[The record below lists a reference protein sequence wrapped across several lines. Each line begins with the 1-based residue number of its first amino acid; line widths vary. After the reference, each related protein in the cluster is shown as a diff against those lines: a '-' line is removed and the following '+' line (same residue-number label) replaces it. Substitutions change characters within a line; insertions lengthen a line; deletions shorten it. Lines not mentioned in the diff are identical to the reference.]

1 MWAIVF
7 GLSSKCLPLPAMIDE
22 ALKRLNITALNEMQ
36 QASVKA
42 VAKGN
47 NVILVAPTGSGKT
60 LAFLLPLIAKLK
72 VAVVGVQALILVP
85 SRELALQIEQV
96 FKQMGT
102 GFKVNCCYGGHAVRT
117 EKNNLAHPPAVLIG
131 TPGRIAYHLEHQNFD
146 ESFVETLI
154 LDEFDKSLEFGFESD
169 MSYIIGSLLSLKQRI
184 LTSAT
189 RMEEIPDFVKMQS
202 PLEIDF
208 SQNLENKPALKLK
221 MVKAAAAD
229 KLDVLFRLLSKI
241 GGKNTLVFCNHR
253 ETVDRISDLLFEHG
267 LGHDVFHGGME
278 QFDREKALLKF
289 RNGSHK
295 ILITTDL
302 AARGLD
308 IPEVEYIVHYQLPYT
323 EDAYIHRNGR
333 TARMNAKGTAYAILT
348 EEEHYKYLPEDIEEE
363 TLSEKYKLPE
373 ASDWVTLYL
382 AHGKKDKI
390 NKIDIVGLFL
400 QKGGLAKDDLGL
412 IEVKDT
418 TSYVA
423 VKRGRVEDLLSTL
436 QGEKIKGKKL
446 KLAVAS

>member
-1 MWAIVF
+1 
-7 GLSSKCLPLPAMIDE
+7 MIE
-22 ALKRLNITALNEMQ
+22 NALKRLNIPALNEMQ
-36 QASVKA
+36 ESSVKA
-42 VAKGN
+42 AKAGRD
-47 NVILVAPTGSGKT
+47 VLLIAPTGSGKT
-60 LAFLLPLIAKLK
+60 LAFLLPVISNLK
-72 VAVVGVQALILVP
+72 PDVKGVQTLILVP

-96 FKQMGT
+96 FRQMGT
-102 GFKVNCCYGGHAVRT
+102 PFKVNCCYGGHAVRI

-131 TPGRIAYHLEHQNFD
+131 TPGRIAYHLERHNFD
-146 ESFVETLI
+146 ESFIETLV
-154 LDEFDKSLEFGFESD
+154 LDEFDKALEFGFEAD

-189 RMEEIPDFVKMQS
+189 KMEEIPAFVK
-202 PLEIDF
+202 L
-208 SQNLENKPALKLK
+208 NKPAEVDFSKNIQNKPDLKLK
-221 MVKAAAAD
+221 KVMAPAAD
-229 KLDVLFRLLSKI
+229 KLEVLFKLLSKI
-241 GGKNTLVFCNHR
+241 GSKNTLVFCNHR
-253 ETVDRISDLLFEHG
+253 ETVDRISDLLFEQG

-295 ILITTDL
+295 ILVTTDL

-333 TARMNAKGTAYAILT
+333 TARMNAKGTAYAVLT
-348 EEEHYKYLPEDIEEE
+348 EEENYKYLPDDIEEE
-363 TLSEKYKLPE
+363 ILSDKYKLPE

-400 QKGGLAKDDLGL
+400 QKGGLLKDDLGL

-418 TSYVA
+418 TSYIA
-423 VKRGRVEDLLSTL
+423 VKRDKVEKLLKVLS
-436 QGEKIKGKKL
+436 GEKIKGKKL
-446 KLAVAS
+446 KLEIAS

>member
-1 MWAIVF
+1 
-7 GLSSKCLPLPAMIDE
+7 MIE
-22 ALKRLNITALNEMQ
+22 NALKRLNITALNDMQ
-36 QASVKA
+36 NASVKA
-42 VAKGN
+42 AKAGKD
-47 NVILVAPTGSGKT
+47 VVLIAPTGSGKT
-60 LAFLLPLIAKLK
+60 LAFLLPLLSSLK
-72 VAVVGVQALILVP
+72 SDIKGVQALILVP

-102 GFKVNCCYGGHAVRT
+102 SFKVNCCYGGHAVRI

-146 ESFVETLI
+146 ESFVQTLI
-154 LDEFDKSLEFGFESD
+154 LDEFDKSLEFGFEQD

-189 RMEEIPDFVKMQS
+189 KMEEIPAFVKLTN
-202 PLEIDF
+202 PAEVDF
-208 SQNLENKPALKLK
+208 SKDIQVKPDLKLRK
-221 MVKAAAAD
+221 VVAPTAAD
-229 KLDVLFRLLSKI
+229 KLDVLFKLLSKI
-241 GGKNTLVFCNHR
+241 GNKNTLVFCNHR
-253 ETVDRISDLLFEHG
+253 ETVDRISDLLFQHG
-267 LGHDVFHGGME
+267 LEHDVFHGGME

-295 ILITTDL
+295 ILVTTDL

-308 IPEVEYIVHYQLPYT
+308 IPEVENIVHYQLPYT

-333 TARMNAKGTAYAILT
+333 TARMNAKGTAYAVLT
-348 EEEHYKYLPEDIEEE
+348 DEEHYKYLPEDIEEE
-363 TLSEKYKLPE
+363 KLGDKYKMPE
-373 ASDWVTLYL
+373 ASDWVTLYI
-382 AHGKKDKI
+382 ANGKKDKI

-400 QKGGLAKDDLGL
+400 QKGGLDKEDLGL

-423 VKRGRVEDLLSTL
+423 VKRNRVDKLLKALS
-436 QGEKIKGKKL
+436 GEKIKGKKL
-446 KLAVAS
+446 KLEVAS

>member
-1 MWAIVF
+1 
-7 GLSSKCLPLPAMIDE
+7 MIE
-22 ALKRLNITALNEMQ
+22 HALRKLNIAALNQMQ
-36 QASVKA
+36 EASLQAATTGKDIVL
-42 VAKGN
+42 
-47 NVILVAPTGSGKT
+47 IAPTGSGKT
-60 LAFLLPLIAKLK
+60 LAFLLPLLSSLK
-72 VAVVGVQALILVP
+72 TGVRGVQALILVP

-102 GFKVNCCYGGHAVRT
+102 AFKVNCCYGGHAVRV

-131 TPGRIAYHLEHQNFD
+131 TPGRIAYHLDNQNFD
-146 ESFVETLI
+146 ESFIQTLI

-189 RMEEIPDFVKMQS
+189 KMEEIPAFVKINA
-202 PLEIDF
+202 PVEIDF
-208 SQNLENKPALKLK
+208 SKNIEARPDLKFK
-221 MVKAAAAD
+221 KITAPAAD
-229 KLDVLFRLLSKI
+229 KLDYLFRLLSKI
-241 GGKNTLVFCNHR
+241 GDKNTLVFCNHR
-253 ETVDRISDLLFEHG
+253 ETVDRISDLLFENG

-289 RNGSHK
+289 RNGSHR

-308 IPEVEYIVHYQLPYT
+308 IPEVEHIVHYQLPYAQ
-323 EDAYIHRNGR
+323 DAYIHRNGR
-333 TARMNAKGTAYAILT
+333 TARMHAKGTAYVILT
-348 EEEHYKYLPEDIEEE
+348 NEENYQYLPDDIEEE
-363 TLSEKYKLPE
+363 VLSAQYKLPE
-373 ASDWVTLYL
+373 VSDWITLYL

-400 QKGGLAKDDLGL
+400 QKGNLSKEDLGL

-423 VKRGRVEDLLSTL
+423 VKRSKVEKLLKAL
-436 QGEKIKGKKL
+436 NGEKIKGKKL
-446 KLAVAS
+446 KLEIAS

>member
-1 MWAIVF
+1 MQE
-7 GLSSKCLPLPAMIDE
+7 SSVIA
-22 ALKRLNITALNEMQ
+22 
-36 QASVKA
+36 
-42 VAKGN
+42 AKTGKD
-47 NVILVAPTGSGKT
+47 VILIAPTGSGKT
-60 LAFLLPLIAKLK
+60 LAFLLPLLSNLK
-72 VAVVGVQALILVP
+72 IEVKGVQALILVP

-102 GFKVNCCYGGHAVRT
+102 SFKVNCCYGGHAVRI

-146 ESFVETLI
+146 ESFIETLV
-154 LDEFDKSLEFGFESD
+154 LDEFDKALEFGFEND

-189 RMEEIPDFVKMQS
+189 KMEEIPGFVKIKT
-202 PLEIDF
+202 PVEVDF
-208 SQNLENKPALKLK
+208 SKNIEAKPDLKLK
-221 MVKAAAAD
+221 KITVPAAD
-229 KLDVLFRLLSKI
+229 KLDYLFRLLSKI
-241 GGKNTLVFCNHR
+241 GNKNTLVFCNHR
-253 ETVDRISDLLFEHG
+253 ETVDRISDLLFENG

-289 RNGSHK
+289 RNGSHR

-308 IPEVEYIVHYQLPYT
+308 IPEVEHIVHYQLPYT

-333 TARMNAKGTAYAILT
+333 TARMHATGTAYAILT
-348 EEEHYKYLPEDIEEE
+348 TEENYKYLPADVEEE
-363 TLSEKYKLPE
+363 ILEDRYALPE

-400 QKGGLAKDDLGL
+400 QKGDLTKDDLGL

-418 TSYVA
+418 SSYVA
-423 VKRGRVEDLLSTL
+423 VKRNKITQLLKKLS
-436 QGEKIKGKKL
+436 GEKIKGKKL
-446 KLAVAS
+446 KLEIAS

>member
-1 MWAIVF
+1 M
-7 GLSSKCLPLPAMIDE
+7 ME
-22 ALKRLNITALNEMQ
+22 NALKKLNISALNEMQ
-36 QASVKA
+36 EASLKA
-42 VAKGN
+42 AKTGKD
-47 NVILVAPTGSGKT
+47 VILIAPTGSGKT
-60 LAFLLPLIAKLK
+60 LAFLLPLLFNLK
-72 VAVVGVQALILVP
+72 TGVNGVQALVLVP

-102 GFKVNCCYGGHAVRT
+102 KFKVNCCYGGHAVRV

-146 ESFVETLI
+146 ESFIETLV
-154 LDEFDKSLEFGFESD
+154 LDEFDKSLEFGFEND
-169 MSYIIGSLLSLKQRI
+169 MSYIIGTLLSLKQRI

-189 RMEEIPDFVKMQS
+189 KMEEIPVFVKLNA
-202 PLEIDF
+202 PVEVDF
-208 SQNLENKPALKLK
+208 SKNIEAKPDLKLK
-221 MVKAAAAD
+221 KVVVPAAD
-229 KLDVLFRLLSKI
+229 KLDYLFRLLSKI
-241 GGKNTLVFCNHR
+241 GNKNTLVFCNHR
-253 ETVDRISDLLFEHG
+253 ETVDRISDLLFENG

-278 QFDREKALLKF
+278 QLDREKALLKF
-289 RNGSHK
+289 RNGSHR

-333 TARMNAKGTAYAILT
+333 TARMYAKGTAYAILT
-348 EEEHYKYLPEDIEEE
+348 TEENYKYLPDDVEEE
-363 TLSEKYKLPE
+363 VLDDHYALPE

-400 QKGGLAKDDLGL
+400 QKGDLGKDDLGL

-423 VKRGRVEDLLSTL
+423 VKRSKVTQLLKKL
-436 QGEKIKGKKL
+436 NGEKIKGKKL
-446 KLAVAS
+446 KLEIAS

>member
-1 MWAIVF
+1 M
-7 GLSSKCLPLPAMIDE
+7 ME
-22 ALKRLNITALNEMQ
+22 NALKKLNISALNEMQ
-36 QASVKA
+36 ESSVKA
-42 VAKGN
+42 AKTGKD
-47 NVILVAPTGSGKT
+47 VILIAPTGSGKT
-60 LAFLLPLIAKLK
+60 LAFLLPLLSNLK
-72 VAVVGVQALILVP
+72 TGVKGVQALVLVP

-102 GFKVNCCYGGHAVRT
+102 SFKVNCCYGGHAVRI

-146 ESFVETLI
+146 ESFVETLV
-154 LDEFDKSLEFGFESD
+154 LDEFDKALEFGFEND

-189 RMEEIPDFVKMQS
+189 KMEEIPAFVKLNTPVEVDYS
-202 PLEIDF
+202 KNIEAKPDLE
-208 SQNLENKPALKLK
+208 LKK
-221 MVKAAAAD
+221 ITVPAAD
-229 KLDVLFRLLSKI
+229 KLDYLFRLLSKI
-241 GGKNTLVFCNHR
+241 GSKNTLVFCNHR
-253 ETVDRISDLLFEHG
+253 ETVDRISDLLFENG

-289 RNGSHK
+289 RNGSHR

-308 IPEVEYIVHYQLPYT
+308 IPEVEHIVHYQLPYT

-333 TARMNAKGTAYAILT
+333 TARMHAKGTAYAILT
-348 EEEHYKYLPEDIEEE
+348 SEENYKYLPDDIEEE
-363 TLSEKYKLPE
+363 VLEDRYVLPQE
-373 ASDWVTLYL
+373 SDWVTLYL

-400 QKGGLAKDDLGL
+400 QKGDLVKDDLGL

-423 VKRGRVEDLLSTL
+423 VKRSKITQLLKKL
-436 QGEKIKGKKL
+436 NGEKIKGKKL
-446 KLAVAS
+446 KLEIAS

>member
-1 MWAIVF
+1 
-7 GLSSKCLPLPAMIDE
+7 MIE
-22 ALKRLNITALNEMQ
+22 NALKKLNISALNEMQ
-36 QASVKA
+36 EASLHA
-42 VAKGN
+42 AKTGKD
-47 NVILVAPTGSGKT
+47 VILIAPTGSGKT
-60 LAFLLPLIAKLK
+60 LAFLLPLLSNLK
-72 VAVVGVQALILVP
+72 TGVKGVQALVLVP

-102 GFKVNCCYGGHAVRT
+102 SFKVNCCYGGHAVRI

-146 ESFVETLI
+146 ESFIETLV
-154 LDEFDKSLEFGFESD
+154 LDEFDKSLEFGFEND

-189 RMEEIPDFVKMQS
+189 KMDEIPGFVKIKM
-202 PLEIDF
+202 PVEVDF
-208 SQNLENKPALKLK
+208 SKNVEAKPDLKLK
-221 MVKAAAAD
+221 KITTPAD
-229 KLDVLFRLLSKI
+229 EKLDYLFRLLSKI
-241 GGKNTLVFCNHR
+241 GDKNTLVFCNHR
-253 ETVDRISDLLFEHG
+253 ETVDRISDLLFENG

-289 RNGSHK
+289 RNGSHR

-308 IPEVEYIVHYQLPYT
+308 IPEVEHIVHYQLPYT

-333 TARMNAKGTAYAILT
+333 TARMHAKGTAYAILT
-348 EEEHYKYLPEDIEEE
+348 TEENYKYLPDDIEEE
-363 TLSEKYKLPE
+363 VLSDKYKLPE

-400 QKGGLAKDDLGL
+400 QKGNLAKEDLGL

-423 VKRGRVEDLLSTL
+423 VKRSKVEKLLKDLS
-436 QGEKIKGKKL
+436 GEKIKGKKL
-446 KLAVAS
+446 KLEIAS

>member
-1 MWAIVF
+1 MFNF
-7 GLSSKCLPLPAMIDE
+7 GVMIE
-22 ALKRLNITALNEMQ
+22 NALKRLNISALNDMQ
-36 QASVKA
+36 NASVKA
-42 VAKGN
+42 AKKGAD
-47 NVILVAPTGSGKT
+47 VVLVAPTGSGKT
-60 LAFLLPLIAKLK
+60 LAFLLPVLSVLK
-72 VAVVGVQALILVP
+72 ADVKGVQALILVP

-102 GFKVNCCYGGHAVRT
+102 SFKINCCYGGHAVRI

-131 TPGRIAYHLEHQNFD
+131 TPGRIAYHLEHHNFD
-146 ESFVETLI
+146 ESFIEYLV
-154 LDEFDKSLEFGFESD
+154 LDEFDKSLEFGFEQD
-169 MSYIIGSLLSLKQRI
+169 MSYIIGTLLSLKQRI

-189 RMEEIPDFVKMQS
+189 KMEEIPSFVKLNQ
-202 PLEIDF
+202 PVEIDF
-208 SQNLENKPALKLK
+208 SKDAQVKPDLKLK
-221 MVKAAAAD
+221 KVVAPAAD
-229 KLDVLFRLLSKI
+229 KLDVLFKLLSKI
-241 GGKNTLVFCNHR
+241 GGANTLVFCNHR

-278 QFDREKALLKF
+278 QADREKALLKF

-308 IPEVEYIVHYQLPYT
+308 IPEVENIVHYQLPYT

-333 TARMNAKGTAYAILT
+333 TARMNAKGTAYAVLT
-348 EEEHYKYLPEDIEEE
+348 EEEHYKYLPENIEEE
-363 TLSEKYKLPE
+363 KLSDKYKLPE
-373 ASDWVTLYL
+373 ASDWVTLYI
-382 AHGKKDKI
+382 ANGKKDKI

-400 QKGGLAKDDLGL
+400 QKGGLQKEDLGL

-423 VKRGRVEDLLSTL
+423 VKRNVVDKLLKAL
-436 QGEKIKGKKL
+436 NGEKIKGKKL
-446 KLAVAS
+446 KLEVAS

>member
-1 MWAIVF
+1 
-7 GLSSKCLPLPAMIDE
+7 MIE
-22 ALKRLNITALNEMQ
+22 NALKKLNIAALNEMQ
-36 QASVKA
+36 ESSVKA
-42 VAKGN
+42 AKTGKD
-47 NVILVAPTGSGKT
+47 VILIAPTGSGKT
-60 LAFLLPLIAKLK
+60 LAFLLPLLSNLK
-72 VAVVGVQALILVP
+72 TGVKGVQALVLVP

-102 GFKVNCCYGGHAVRT
+102 SFKVNCCYGGHAVRI

-146 ESFVETLI
+146 ESFIETLV
-154 LDEFDKSLEFGFESD
+154 LDEFDKALEFGFEQD

-189 RMEEIPDFVKMQS
+189 KMEEIPAFVKLDA
-202 PLEIDF
+202 PVEVDF
-208 SQNLENKPALKLK
+208 SKNIEAKPDLKLK
-221 MVKAAAAD
+221 KITAPAAD
-229 KLDVLFRLLSKI
+229 KLDYLFRLLSKI
-241 GGKNTLVFCNHR
+241 GNKNTLVFCNHR
-253 ETVDRISDLLFEHG
+253 ETVDRISDLLFENG

-289 RNGSHK
+289 RNGSHR

-308 IPEVEYIVHYQLPYT
+308 IPEVEHIVHYQLPYT

-333 TARMNAKGTAYAILT
+333 TARMHAKGTAYAILT
-348 EEEHYKYLPEDIEEE
+348 TEEHYKYLPDDIEEE
-363 TLSEKYKLPE
+363 VLSEKYQLPE

-400 QKGGLAKDDLGL
+400 QKGNLTKEDLGL

-423 VKRGRVEDLLSTL
+423 VKRNQVDKLLKALS
-436 QGEKIKGKKL
+436 GEKIKGKKL
-446 KLAVAS
+446 KLEVAS

>member
-1 MWAIVF
+1 
-7 GLSSKCLPLPAMIDE
+7 MIE
-22 ALKRLNITALNEMQ
+22 NALKRLNITALNDMQ
-36 QASVKA
+36 NASVKA
-42 VAKGN
+42 AQKGTDI
-47 NVILVAPTGSGKT
+47 ILVAPTGSGKT
-60 LAFLLPLIAKLK
+60 LAFLLPLLSVLK
-72 VAVVGVQALILVP
+72 TDVKGVQVLILVP

-102 GFKVNCCYGGHAVRT
+102 PFKVNCCYGGHAVRI

-131 TPGRIAYHLEHQNFD
+131 TPGRIAYHLEHNNFD
-146 ESFVETLI
+146 ESFVKNLV
-154 LDEFDKSLEFGFESD
+154 LDEFDKSLEFGFEQD
-169 MSYIIGSLLSLKQRI
+169 MSYIIGTLLSLKQRM

-189 RMEEIPDFVKMQS
+189 KMEEIPPFVKLNK
-202 PLEIDF
+202 PIEIDF
-208 SQNLENKPALKLK
+208 SKDVQAKPDLKLK
-221 MVKAAAAD
+221 KVIAPAAD
-229 KLDVLFRLLSKI
+229 KLDVLFKLLSKI
-241 GGKNTLVFCNHR
+241 GGANTLVFCNHR
-253 ETVDRISDLLFEHG
+253 ETVDRISDLLYEHG

-278 QFDREKALLKF
+278 QADREKALLKF

-308 IPEVEYIVHYQLPYT
+308 IPEVENIVHYQLPYT

-333 TARMNAKGTAYAILT
+333 TARMHAKGTAYAVLT

-363 TLSEKYKLPE
+363 KIGDKYKLPE
-373 ASDWVTLYL
+373 ASDWVTLYI
-382 AHGKKDKI
+382 ANGKKDKV

-400 QKGGLAKDDLGL
+400 QKGGLQKDDLGL

-423 VKRGRVEDLLSTL
+423 VKRNVVDKLLKAL
-436 QGEKIKGKKL
+436 NGEKIKGKKL
-446 KLAVAS
+446 KLEIAS

>member
-1 MWAIVF
+1 M
-7 GLSSKCLPLPAMIDE
+7 ME
-22 ALKRLNITALNEMQ
+22 NALKKLNISALNEMQ
-36 QASVKA
+36 ESSVKA
-42 VAKGN
+42 AKTGKD
-47 NVILVAPTGSGKT
+47 VILIAPTGSGKT
-60 LAFLLPLIAKLK
+60 LAFLLPLLSNLK
-72 VAVVGVQALILVP
+72 TGVKGVQALVLVP

-102 GFKVNCCYGGHAVRT
+102 SFKVNCCYGGHAVRI

-146 ESFVETLI
+146 ESFIETLV
-154 LDEFDKSLEFGFESD
+154 LDEFDKALEFGFEND

-189 RMEEIPDFVKMQS
+189 KMEEIPAFVKLNA
-202 PLEIDF
+202 PVEVDF
-208 SQNLENKPALKLK
+208 SKNIEAKPDLKLK
-221 MVKAAAAD
+221 KITVPAAD
-229 KLDVLFRLLSKI
+229 KLDYLFRLLSKI
-241 GGKNTLVFCNHR
+241 GSKNTLVFCNHR
-253 ETVDRISDLLFEHG
+253 ETVDRISDLLFENG

-289 RNGSHK
+289 RNGSHR

-308 IPEVEYIVHYQLPYT
+308 IPEVEHIVHYQLPYT

-333 TARMNAKGTAYAILT
+333 TARMHTKGTAYAILT
-348 EEEHYKYLPEDIEEE
+348 TEEHYKYLPDNIEEE
-363 TLSEKYKLPE
+363 VLEDRYALPE

-400 QKGGLAKDDLGL
+400 QKGDLAKDDLGL

-423 VKRGRVEDLLSTL
+423 VKRNKITQLLKKL
-436 QGEKIKGKKL
+436 NGEKIKGKKL
-446 KLAVAS
+446 KLEIAS

>member
-1 MWAIVF
+1 
-7 GLSSKCLPLPAMIDE
+7 MIE
-22 ALKRLNITALNEMQ
+22 TALKKLNIVALNQMQ
-36 QASVKA
+36 EASLQA
-42 VAKGN
+42 AKTGKD
-47 NVILVAPTGSGKT
+47 VILIAPTGSGKT
-60 LAFLLPLIAKLK
+60 LAFLLPLLSNLK
-72 VAVVGVQALILVP
+72 TGVRGVQALILVP

-96 FKQMGT
+96 FKHMGT
-102 GFKVNCCYGGHAVRT
+102 PFKVNCCYGGHAVRI

-131 TPGRIAYHLEHQNFD
+131 TPGRIAYHLDNQNFD
-146 ESFVETLI
+146 ESFVQTLV
-154 LDEFDKSLEFGFESD
+154 LDEFDKSLEFGFEND

-189 RMEEIPDFVKMQS
+189 KMEEIPAFVKINT
-202 PLEIDF
+202 PVEIDF
-208 SQNLENKPALKLK
+208 SKNIEAKPDLKLK
-221 MVKAAAAD
+221 KITAPAAD
-229 KLDVLFRLLSKI
+229 KLDYLFRLLSKI
-241 GGKNTLVFCNHR
+241 GDKNTLVFCNHR
-253 ETVDRISDLLFEHG
+253 ETVDRISDLLFENG

-289 RNGSHK
+289 RNGSHR

-323 EDAYIHRNGR
+323 QDAYIHRNGR
-333 TARMNAKGTAYAILT
+333 TARMHAKGTAYVILT
-348 EEEHYKYLPEDIEEE
+348 NEENYKYLPDDIEEE
-363 TLSEKYKLPE
+363 VLSANYKLPE

-400 QKGGLAKDDLGL
+400 QKGNLSKEDLGL

-423 VKRGRVEDLLSTL
+423 VKRSKVEKLLKAL
-436 QGEKIKGKKL
+436 NGEKIKGKKL
-446 KLAVAS
+446 KLEIAS

>member
-1 MWAIVF
+1 
-7 GLSSKCLPLPAMIDE
+7 MIAN
-22 ALKRLNITALNEMQ
+22 ALKKLNIAALNQMQ
-36 QASVKA
+36 ESAVQA
-42 VAKGN
+42 AKTGKD
-47 NVILVAPTGSGKT
+47 VVLIAPTGSGKT
-60 LAFLLPLIAKLK
+60 LAFLLPVLANLK
-72 VAVVGVQALILVP
+72 PDVKGVQALVLVP

-102 GFKVNCCYGGHAVRT
+102 SFKVNCCYGGHAVRV

-131 TPGRIAYHLEHQNFD
+131 TPGRIAYHLDHHNFD
-146 ESFVETLI
+146 ESFIETLV
-154 LDEFDKSLEFGFESD
+154 LDEFDKSLEFGFEND

-189 RMEEIPDFVKMQS
+189 KMEEIPAFVKINA
-202 PLEIDF
+202 PAEVDF
-208 SQNLENKPALKLK
+208 SQNVTVKPALKLK
-221 MVKAAAAD
+221 KITAPAAD
-229 KLDVLFRLLSKI
+229 KLDYLFRLLSKI
-241 GGKNTLVFCNHR
+241 GSKNTLVFCNHR

-308 IPEVEYIVHYQLPYT
+308 IPEVEHIVHYQLPYT

-333 TARMNAKGTAYAILT
+333 TARMHAKGTAYAILT
-348 EEEHYKYLPEDIEEE
+348 SEENYKYLPDNIEEE
-363 TLSEKYKLPE
+363 ILEDRYALPE

-400 QKGGLAKDDLGL
+400 QKGDLAKDDLGL

-418 TSYVA
+418 TSYIA
-423 VKRGRVEDLLSTL
+423 VKRSKVPQLLKKL
-436 QGEKIKGKKL
+436 NGEKIKGKKL
-446 KLAVAS
+446 KLEIAS

>member
-1 MWAIVF
+1 MFTF
-7 GLSSKCLPLPAMIDE
+7 GVMIE
-22 ALKRLNITALNEMQ
+22 NALKRLNITTLNDMQ
-36 QASVKA
+36 NASLKA
-42 VAKGN
+42 AKKGAD
-47 NVILVAPTGSGKT
+47 VILVAPTGSGKT
-60 LAFLLPLIAKLK
+60 LAFLLPLLSVLK
-72 VAVVGVQALILVP
+72 PDVKGVQALILVP

-102 GFKVNCCYGGHAVRT
+102 PFKVNCCYGGHAVRI

-131 TPGRIAYHLEHQNFD
+131 TPGRIAYHLEHNNFD
-146 ESFVETLI
+146 ESFVENLV
-154 LDEFDKSLEFGFESD
+154 LDEFDKSLEFGFEQD
-169 MSYIIGSLLSLKQRI
+169 MSYIIGSLLSLKKRI

-189 RMEEIPDFVKMQS
+189 RMEEIPPFVKLNR
-202 PLEIDF
+202 PVEIDF
-208 SQNLENKPALKLK
+208 SKDIKTKPDLKLK
-221 MVKAAAAD
+221 KVVAPAAD
-229 KLDVLFRLLSKI
+229 KLDILFKLLSKI
-241 GGKNTLVFCNHR
+241 GSANTLVFCNHR

-278 QFDREKALLKF
+278 QADREKALLKF

-308 IPEVEYIVHYQLPYT
+308 IPEVENIVHYQLPYT

-333 TARMNAKGTAYAILT
+333 TARMHAKGTAYAVVT
-348 EEEHYKYLPEDIEEE
+348 DEEHYKYLPEDIEEE
-363 TLSEKYKLPE
+363 KLEENYKLPE
-373 ASDWVTLYL
+373 ASYWVTLYI
-382 AHGKKDKI
+382 ANGKKDKI

-400 QKGGLAKDDLGL
+400 QKGNLQKDDLGL

-423 VKRGRVEDLLSTL
+423 VKRNVVDKLFKALN
-436 QGEKIKGKKL
+436 GEKIKGKKL
-446 KLAVAS
+446 KLEIAS

>member
-1 MWAIVF
+1 
-7 GLSSKCLPLPAMIDE
+7 MIE
-22 ALKRLNITALNEMQ
+22 NALKKLNIAALNEMQ
-36 QASVKA
+36 ESSVKA
-42 VAKGN
+42 AKTGKD
-47 NVILVAPTGSGKT
+47 VILIAPTGSGKT
-60 LAFLLPLIAKLK
+60 LAFLLPLLSNLK
-72 VAVVGVQALILVP
+72 TGVKGVQALVLVP

-102 GFKVNCCYGGHAVRT
+102 LFKVNCCYGGHAVRI

-146 ESFVETLI
+146 ESFIETLV
-154 LDEFDKSLEFGFESD
+154 LDEFDKALEFGFEND

-189 RMEEIPDFVKMQS
+189 KMEEIPPFVKVNA
-202 PLEIDF
+202 PVVVDF
-208 SQNLENKPALKLK
+208 SKNIEAKPDLKLK
-221 MVKAAAAD
+221 KITAPAAD
-229 KLDVLFRLLSKI
+229 KLDYLFRLLSKI
-241 GGKNTLVFCNHR
+241 GSKNTLVFCNHR
-253 ETVDRISDLLFEHG
+253 ETVDRISDLLFENG

-289 RNGSHK
+289 RNGSHR

-308 IPEVEYIVHYQLPYT
+308 IPEVEHIVHYQLPYT

-333 TARMNAKGTAYAILT
+333 TARMHAKGTAYAILT
-348 EEEHYKYLPEDIEEE
+348 TEEHYKYLPDDIEEE
-363 TLSEKYKLPE
+363 VLSEQYKLPE
-373 ASDWVTLYL
+373 ASDWVTLYI

-400 QKGGLAKDDLGL
+400 QKGNLTKEDLGL

-423 VKRGRVEDLLSTL
+423 VKRSKVEKLLKALS
-436 QGEKIKGKKL
+436 GEKIKGKKL
-446 KLAVAS
+446 KLEVAS

>member
-1 MWAIVF
+1 M
-7 GLSSKCLPLPAMIDE
+7 ME
-22 ALKRLNITALNEMQ
+22 NALKRLNISALNEMQ
-36 QASVKA
+36 EASLNA
-42 VAKGN
+42 SSKGGD
-47 NVILVAPTGSGKT
+47 VVLIAPTGSGKT
-60 LAFLLPLIAKLK
+60 LAFLLPLIDKLK
-72 VAVVGVQALILVP
+72 PDIRGVQTLILVP

-96 FKQMGT
+96 FRQMGT
-102 GFKVNCCYGGHAVRT
+102 GFKVNCCYGGHAVRI

-146 ESFVETLI
+146 ESFIETLV

-169 MSYIIGSLLSLKQRI
+169 MSYIIGSLLSLRQRV

-189 RMEEIPDFVKMQS
+189 RMDEIPPFVKLNHS
-202 PLEIDF
+202 TEIDF
-208 SQNLENKPALKLK
+208 SANIQNKPALQLK
-221 MVKAAAAD
+221 MVKAPAAD
-229 KLDVLFRLLSKI
+229 KLEVLFKLLSKI

-267 LGHDVFHGGME
+267 LAHDVFHGGME
-278 QFDREKALLKF
+278 QLDREKALLKF

-363 TLSEKYKLPE
+363 ILADDYQLPE

-390 NKIDIVGLFL
+390 NKVDIVGLL
-400 QKGGLAKDDLGL
+400 LKKGGLEKDDLGL

-418 TSYVA
+418 SSYVA
-423 VKRGRVEDLLSTL
+423 VNRKCIDKLLKVLSN
-436 QGEKIKGKKL
+436 EKIKGKKL
-446 KLAVAS
+446 KIALAS

>member
-1 MWAIVF
+1 
-7 GLSSKCLPLPAMIDE
+7 MIE
-22 ALKRLNITALNEMQ
+22 NALKKLNIAALNEMQ
-36 QASVKA
+36 QSSVKA
-42 VAKGN
+42 AKTGKD
-47 NVILVAPTGSGKT
+47 VILIAPTGSGKT
-60 LAFLLPLIAKLK
+60 LAFLLPLLANLK
-72 VAVVGVQALILVP
+72 PEVKGVQALVLVP

-102 GFKVNCCYGGHAVRT
+102 SFKVNCCYGGHAVRI

-146 ESFVETLI
+146 ESFIETLV
-154 LDEFDKSLEFGFESD
+154 LDEFDKSLEFGFEND
-169 MSYIIGSLLSLKQRI
+169 MSYIIGTLLSLKQRM

-189 RMEEIPDFVKMQS
+189 KMEEIPAFVKIQA
-202 PLEIDF
+202 PVEVDF
-208 SQNLENKPALKLK
+208 SKNIAAKPDLKLK
-221 MVKAAAAD
+221 KITVPAAD
-229 KLDVLFRLLSKI
+229 KLEYVFRLLSKI

-308 IPEVEYIVHYQLPYT
+308 IPEVEHIVHYQLPYT

-333 TARMNAKGTAYAILT
+333 TARMHAKGTAYAILT
-348 EEEHYKYLPEDIEEE
+348 TEENYKYLPDDIEEE
-363 TLSEKYKLPE
+363 VLSDRYDLPE

-400 QKGGLAKDDLGL
+400 QKGKLTKEDLGL

-418 TSYVA
+418 TSYIA
-423 VKRGRVEDLLSTL
+423 VKRNQVAQLLKNL
-436 QGEKIKGKKL
+436 NGEKIKGKKL
-446 KLAVAS
+446 KLDIAS

>member
-1 MWAIVF
+1 
-7 GLSSKCLPLPAMIDE
+7 MIE
-22 ALKRLNITALNEMQ
+22 NALKKLNISALNEMQ
-36 QASVKA
+36 EYSVEAARTGKD
-42 VAKGN
+42 
-47 NVILVAPTGSGKT
+47 VILIAPTGSGKT
-60 LAFLLPLIAKLK
+60 LAFLLPLLSNLK
-72 VAVVGVQALILVP
+72 AGVKGVQALVLVP

-102 GFKVNCCYGGHAVRT
+102 SFKVNCCYGGHAVRI

-131 TPGRIAYHLEHQNFD
+131 TPGRVAYHLEHQNFD
-146 ESFVETLI
+146 ESFIETLV
-154 LDEFDKSLEFGFESD
+154 LDEFDKSLEFGFEKD

-189 RMEEIPDFVKMQS
+189 KMEEIPPFVKLKE
-202 PLEIDF
+202 PVEVDF
-208 SQNLENKPALKLK
+208 SKNAEAKPDLKLK
-221 MVKAAAAD
+221 KITAPAAD
-229 KLDVLFRLLSKI
+229 KLDYLFRLLSKI
-241 GGKNTLVFCNHR
+241 GSKNTLVFCNHR
-253 ETVDRISDLLFEHG
+253 ETVDRISDLLFENG

-289 RNGSHK
+289 RNGSHR

-308 IPEVEYIVHYQLPYT
+308 IPEVEHIVHYQLPYT

-333 TARMNAKGTAYAILT
+333 TARMHAKGTAYAILT
-348 EEEHYKYLPEDIEEE
+348 TEENYKYLPDDIEEE
-363 TLSEKYKLPE
+363 VLSEKYQLPE
-373 ASDWVTLYL
+373 ASDWVTLYI

-400 QKGGLAKDDLGL
+400 QKGNLAKEDLGL

-418 TSYVA
+418 TSYLA
-423 VKRGRVEDLLSTL
+423 VKRNKVEKLLKDLS
-436 QGEKIKGKKL
+436 GEKIKGKKL
-446 KLAVAS
+446 KLEIAS

>member
-1 MWAIVF
+1 MQ
-7 GLSSKCLPLPAMIDE
+7 E
-22 ALKRLNITALNEMQ
+22 ASL
-36 QASVKA
+36 QA
-42 VAKGN
+42 AKTGKD
-47 NVILVAPTGSGKT
+47 VILIAPTGSGKT
-60 LAFLLPLIAKLK
+60 LAFLLPLLSNLK
-72 VAVVGVQALILVP
+72 AGVKGVQALILVP

-102 GFKVNCCYGGHAVRT
+102 SFKVNCCYGGHAVRI

-131 TPGRIAYHLEHQNFD
+131 TPGRIAYHLDNQNFD
-146 ESFVETLI
+146 ESFIETLV
-154 LDEFDKSLEFGFESD
+154 LDEFDKSLEFGFEND
-169 MSYIIGSLLSLKQRI
+169 MSYIIGSLLSLKQRM

-189 RMEEIPDFVKMQS
+189 KMEEIPGFVKINS
-202 PLEIDF
+202 PVEVDF
-208 SQNLENKPALKLK
+208 SKNIEAKPDLKLK
-221 MVKAAAAD
+221 KITAPAD
-229 KLDVLFRLLSKI
+229 EKLDYLFRLLSKI
-241 GGKNTLVFCNHR
+241 GNKNTLVFCNHR
-253 ETVDRISDLLFEHG
+253 ETVDRISDLLFENG

-289 RNGSHK
+289 RNGSHR

-308 IPEVEYIVHYQLPYT
+308 IPEVEHIVHYQLPYT
-323 EDAYIHRNGR
+323 QDAYIHRNGR
-333 TARMNAKGTAYAILT
+333 TARMHAKGTAYAILT
-348 EEEHYKYLPEDIEEE
+348 TEENYKYLPEDIEEE
-363 TLSEKYKLPE
+363 VLSDSYKLPE

-400 QKGGLAKDDLGL
+400 QKGNLAKEDLGL

-423 VKRGRVEDLLSTL
+423 VKRNKVEKLLKALS
-436 QGEKIKGKKL
+436 GEKIKGKKL
-446 KLAVAS
+446 KLEIAS

>member
-1 MWAIVF
+1 MFTF
-7 GLSSKCLPLPAMIDE
+7 GVMIE
-22 ALKRLNITALNEMQ
+22 NALKRLNITALNDMQ
-36 QASVKA
+36 NASVKA
-42 VAKGN
+42 AKKGAD
-47 NVILVAPTGSGKT
+47 VILVAPTGSGKT
-60 LAFLLPLIAKLK
+60 LAFLLPLLSVLK
-72 VAVVGVQALILVP
+72 TDVKGVQALILVP

-102 GFKVNCCYGGHAVRT
+102 PFKVNCCYGGHAVRI

-131 TPGRIAYHLEHQNFD
+131 TPGRIAYHLEHNNFD
-146 ESFVETLI
+146 ESFVENLI
-154 LDEFDKSLEFGFESD
+154 LDEFDKSLEFGFEQD
-169 MSYIIGSLLSLKQRI
+169 MSYIIGTLLSLKQRM

-189 RMEEIPDFVKMQS
+189 RMEEVPPFVKLNN
-202 PLEIDF
+202 PVEIDF
-208 SQNLENKPALKLK
+208 SKDIQTKPDLKLK
-221 MVKAAAAD
+221 KVIAPAAD
-229 KLDVLFRLLSKI
+229 KLDVLFKLLSKI
-241 GGKNTLVFCNHR
+241 GGANTLVFCNHR

-278 QFDREKALLKF
+278 QADREKALLKF

-308 IPEVEYIVHYQLPYT
+308 IPEVENIVHYQLPYT

-333 TARMNAKGTAYAILT
+333 TARMHAKGTAYAVVT

-363 TLSEKYKLPE
+363 KLGDKYKLPE
-373 ASDWVTLYL
+373 ASDWVTLYI
-382 AHGKKDKI
+382 ANGKKDKI

-400 QKGGLAKDDLGL
+400 QRGGLQKDDLGL

-423 VKRGRVEDLLSTL
+423 VKRNVVDKLLKAL
-436 QGEKIKGKKL
+436 EGEKIKGKKL
-446 KLAVAS
+446 KLEIAS